1 MVENVMAEMKRY
13 ILDKNNG
20 FNVIVNL
27 YIIRYLYSHMKKA
40 TCFEIADS
48 ERKKSV
54 DFYNNVVGI
63 TRQRMSRMLQGA
75 RFEMSAEDRKRLS
88 GMFGISENYFER
100 DGKCFQLGRLEITDW
115 ECYFNDRYDAGY
127 NVYDYDRIKN
137 RHISKVEETLKGLCS
152 KGALERDYETS
163 TPVYY
168 VYYYFKNGTTYTEES
183 NLRKFLK
190 LLSQLSFSDWEE
202 IEDNVDSLE
211 HYQGLLEKHSHYVK
225 VVAEYKRLKEKK

>member
-1 MVENVMAEMKRY
+1 MAETKRY

-40 TCFEIADS
+40 VCFEIADS

-54 DFYNNVVGI
+54 DFYNRVVGI
-63 TRQRMSRMLQGA
+63 TRQRMSRMLQGE
-75 RFEMSAEDRKRLS
+75 RFEMSADDRKRLS
-88 GMFGISENYFER
+88 GMFGISEKYFER
-100 DGKCFQLGRLEITDW
+100 DGKCFQLGRLEQTDW
-115 ECYFNDRYDAGY
+115 KCYFNDRYGAGY

-137 RHISKVEETLKGLCS
+137 RHIAKVEETLKGLCS

-168 VYYYFKNGTTYTEES
+168 VYYYFKHGATYTEES
-183 NLRKFLK
+183 NLTKFLK

-202 IEDNVDSLE
+202 IEDNIDSLE
-211 HYQGLLEKHSHYVK
+211 HYQGLLEKHSHYVT
-225 VVAEYKRLKEKK
+225 VMAEYKRLKEKK